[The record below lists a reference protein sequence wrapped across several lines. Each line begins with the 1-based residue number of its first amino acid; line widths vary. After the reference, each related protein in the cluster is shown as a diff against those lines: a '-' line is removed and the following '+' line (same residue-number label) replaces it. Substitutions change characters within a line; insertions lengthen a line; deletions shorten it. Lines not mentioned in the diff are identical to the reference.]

1 MSPCYVF
8 FNFNFS
14 SCQSLVVVAEFT
26 GRMTGSTGEKK
37 STPVVRRIPI
47 TPRPTI
53 QVEETGFNNS
63 ASTQVATSTMLST
76 KKLDKMGVKARGAV
90 NKITSK
96 FLSSSIASTNIMDTS
111 DLPVTL
117 VTSEVTTSVAER

>member
-1 MSPCYVF
+1 MLLVF

-26 GRMTGSTGEKK
+26 GRMTGSGVK

-53 QVEETGFNNS
+53 QDAGNNS
-63 ASTQVATSTMLST
+63 SQVATSTM
-76 KKLDKMGVKARGAV
+76 KDNMGLKAGKGAV

>member
-1 MSPCYVF
+1 MVF

-26 GRMTGSTGEKK
+26 GRMTGSGVK

-53 QVEETGFNNS
+53 PDN
-63 ASTQVATSTMLST
+63 
-76 KKLDKMGVKARGAV
+76 
-90 NKITSK
+90 
-96 FLSSSIASTNIMDTS
+96 
-111 DLPVTL
+111 
-117 VTSEVTTSVAER
+117 SEVKLGHIFRKKSAEVLSVRIFGFFKISKPKGVF